1 MENATTIALSRLVA
15 QQRAM
20 DITAGNIAN
29 ATTPGFRTERL
40 MFSDFLV
47 RQPGHTVPGDTK
59 LVYAQDR
66 ASYRD
71 RQSGPLTRTANPL
84 DLALTGDGYF
94 TVGTKAGPRL
104 TRAGHFSLAADG
116 TVIDDAA
123 NPLLDAAG
131 QPIRAS
137 SADTTF
143 TVTGDGVLASE
154 NGPIA
159 TIGVVAPADPLK
171 LKDEG
176 GRLLNASDT
185 STGKSPDSRVMQ
197 GTIEESSVKPT
208 VEVTRMMTE
217 LREFQFV
224 TQFIQSEGDRQQG
237 AIDKILRHS

>member
-47 RQPGHTVPGDTK
+47 RQPGHGAPGDTM

-71 RQSGPLTRTANPL
+71 REAGPLTRTADPL
-84 DLALTGDGYF
+84 DLALAGDGYF

-104 TRAGHFSLAADG
+104 TRAGHFGLAADG
-116 TVIDDAA
+116 TVVDDAA

-131 QPIRAS
+131 KPIRTS
-137 SADTTF
+137 PADTNL
-143 TVTGDGVLASE
+143 TVSGDGVLASE

-159 TIGVVAPADPLK
+159 TIGVVTPADPLK

-185 STGKSPDSRVMQ
+185 STAKTPASRVLQ
-197 GTIEESSVKPT
+197 GAIEESSVKPT

-224 TQFIQSEGDRQQG
+224 TQFIQGEGDRQQA
-237 AIDKILRHS
+237 AIDKILRRS